1 MEQIRRLVLL
11 LRDQWVKVAYNECL
25 KTLRIEDEYYTGS
38 ETQILAILNL
48 YRKHML

>member
-1 MEQIRRLVLL
+1 MEQIKRLVLL
-11 LRDQWVKVAYNECL
+11 LRDQWVKVAYNDQYRV
-25 KTLRIEDEYYTGS
+25 LRLEDEYYTGS